1 MIPGL
6 KICPWSINIAD
17 DVSNVANDSCKY
29 KDSKKKHESSENIFL
44 QRTLVQPSIKNSTH
58 ENFVAGDW
66 CNEATVKNLK
76 LSFRTLAIT
85 ERITYNVCLR
95 TWSFTD
101 RHKSQNR
108 PVKGLNVFPEK
119 QKGKSLF
126 LATLSLRIW
135 IFSYVAVRIY
145 QTMKMSNLLL
155 QLVGESKGFV
165 ILS

>member
-6 KICPWSINIAD
+6 KICPWSIHIAD

-44 QRTLVQPSIKNSTH
+44 QRILVQPSIKNSTH

-101 RHKSQNR
+101 RHKS
-108 PVKGLNVFPEK
+108 
-119 QKGKSLF
+119 
-126 LATLSLRIW
+126 
-135 IFSYVAVRIY
+135 
-145 QTMKMSNLLL
+145 
-155 QLVGESKGFV
+155 
-165 ILS
+165 

>member
-6 KICPWSINIAD
+6 KICPWSIHIAD

-44 QRTLVQPSIKNSTH
+44 QRILVQPSIKNSTH

-76 LSFRTLAIT
+76 LSFRRLAIT

-101 RHKSQNR
+101 RHKS
-108 PVKGLNVFPEK
+108 
-119 QKGKSLF
+119 
-126 LATLSLRIW
+126 
-135 IFSYVAVRIY
+135 
-145 QTMKMSNLLL
+145 
-155 QLVGESKGFV
+155 
-165 ILS
+165 

>member
-6 KICPWSINIAD
+6 EICPWSIHIAD

-44 QRTLVQPSIKNSTH
+44 QRILVQPSIKNSTH

-95 TWSFTD
+95 TWSFPD

-155 QLVGESKGFV
+155 QFVGESKRFV

>member
-6 KICPWSINIAD
+6 KICPWSIHIAD

-44 QRTLVQPSIKNSTH
+44 QRILVQPSIKNSTH

-76 LSFRTLAIT
+76 LSFRTLTIT

-155 QLVGESKGFV
+155 QFVGESKRFV